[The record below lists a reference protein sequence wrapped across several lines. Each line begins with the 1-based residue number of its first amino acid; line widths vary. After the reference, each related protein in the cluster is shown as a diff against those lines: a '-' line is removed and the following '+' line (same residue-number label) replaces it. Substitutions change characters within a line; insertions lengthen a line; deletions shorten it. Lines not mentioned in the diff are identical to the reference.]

1 MNHMMKMTK
10 LKKKQRHQVKSRWYY
25 IFWGAATVSVFA
37 GQLYVGSGYRRMSK
51 TLESIL
57 EAPIIIEQR
66 QRRSGLHNPMLI
78 PDWDDFGG
86 LMHPTDP
93 PIEI

>member
-93 PIEI
+93 PIDI

>member
-25 IFWGAATVSVFA
+25 VFWGAATLSVFA

-51 TLESIL
+51 TIESIL

-66 QRRSGLHNPMLI
+66 ERRYRNLSLI
-78 PDWDDFGG
+78 
-86 LMHPTDP
+86 H
-93 PIEI
+93 I